1 MITEMKKLGHDD
13 SKAKDYSLVNLS
25 IDDEESVKLK
35 KKTPAELRISRREN
49 EKKDAIRYN

>member
-13 SKAKDYSLVNLS
+13 PKAKDYSLVNLS

-35 KKTPAELRISRREN
+35 KKTPAELRISRREK